1 MTQTD
6 ATPPDARTALSALWA
21 DAGGDP
27 DALEHVRLT
36 GEGPVLPSS
45 FAVALMAQTVIAAVG
60 LAAAQAWHAR
70 TGNRQTVTVDR
81 RHAAAEFRSEQLLTI
96 DGHGPD
102 SLWDPI
108 AGLYATAGGGY
119 VRLHTNFEHHRDTV
133 CDLLGCFAERE
144 AVADELSCRDAVAF
158 EDALHACGGVGAAL
172 RSQAQWDAHP
182 QGRAVAALPLIGTAR
197 IGDAPL
203 RVLPAGSR
211 PLSGLKVLDLTRII
225 AGPVA
230 GRALAAHGAT
240 VMRIASPGLPFIDW
254 AVKDTGQG
262 KHSAYCDLATEEGR
276 AALARLIGEA
286 DVVLDAYR
294 PGALAG
300 LGFGPEAMARLRPGL
315 IHVSLS
321 AWGETGPWAGRR
333 GFDSLVQTASGY
345 NDEEGR
351 AAGDGAP
358 RPLPCQALDHGTGY
372 LMALAAILTRLRQAR
387 EGGTWSVRVSLART
401 GLWLRSLGRI
411 AGAFGLASPGPTDV
425 GDLMEDALSPFGAMR
440 RVRHAARLSVTPARW
455 DRASVP
461 LGSDAP
467 VWPAD

>member
-1 MTQTD
+1 MTQTA
-6 ATPPDARTALSALWA
+6 ATPPDARAALAALWTA
-21 DAGGDP
+21 AGGDP
-27 DALEHVRLT
+27 AALEHARLS

-45 FAVALMAQTVIAAVG
+45 FAVALMAQAAIAAVG
-60 LAAAQAWHAR
+60 LAAAEAWRAGTGDWQA
-70 TGNRQTVTVDR
+70 VTVDR

-108 AGLYATAGGGY
+108 AGLYATAGSGH
-119 VRLHTNFEHHRDTV
+119 VRLHTNFEHHRDAV
-133 CDLLGCFAERE
+133 CDLLGCFAERA
-144 AVADELSCRDAVAF
+144 AVAEELSCRDAVAF

-172 RSQAQWDAHP
+172 RSQEAWDTHP

-197 IGDAPL
+197 IGDAQP
-203 RVLPAGSR
+203 RALPVGPR

-240 VMRIASPGLPFIDW
+240 VMRIASPELPFIDW

-262 KHSAYCDLATEEGR
+262 KLSAHCDLATESGR

-286 DVVLDAYR
+286 DIVLDAYR

-300 LGFGPEAMARLRPGL
+300 LGFGPQEMARLRPGL
-315 IHVSLS
+315 VHVSLC

-333 GFDSLVQTASGY
+333 GFDSLVQTASGF

-351 AAGDGAP
+351 AAGDGVP
-358 RPLPCQALDHGTGY
+358 RALPCQALDHGTGY

-411 AGAFGLASPGPTDV
+411 EGAFGLAAPGPADV
-425 GDLMEDALSPFGAMR
+425 DDLLEDAPSPFGAMR
-440 RVRHAARLSVTPARW
+440 RVRHAALLSATPARW

-467 VWPAD
+467 IWPAA